1 MIDVALQLSENRKT
15 LHPATQEDAESLKVY
30 APNQVLRAKIT
41 GHKKPRSVQQ
51 NRWAHAM
58 FRLVADNSG
67 DPQWDTIEKVKRKI
81 KLMMEFFSE
90 RFVVDGKVYFE
101 LRSFAF
107 DQMDQDE
114 ANKWYNEARDICA
127 KKLGIAPEIL
137 EAQAKILPF

>member
-1 MIDVALQLSENRKT
+1 MIEIAVQLHKSRR
-15 LHPATQEDAESLKVY
+15 LLFPVTQEDEEKLRTY
-30 APNQVLRAKIT
+30 EPNQILRAKLT
-41 GHKKPRSVQQ
+41 GHQKPRSVQQ

-67 DPQWDTIEKVKRKI
+67 DPQWSTIEQVKRKV

-107 DQMDQDE
+107 SEMEQDE
-114 ANKWYNEARDICA
+114 ANKWYNQARDICA
-127 KKLGIAPEIL
+127 QKLGVDPEIL
-137 EAQAKILPF
+137 EAQAKEVPF